1 MALAEF
7 QGFPH
12 IPLKVSI
19 NEYLDIVKE
28 YSTPGS
34 GRFLNGVL
42 DRLKISMQ
50 KSGEIQKS
58 GRGLRDK

>member
-1 MALAEF
+1 
-7 QGFPH
+7 
-12 IPLKVSI
+12 VSI